1 MLDMRRVNHTRR
13 EISMVLLINV
23 VFLLLI
29 YFLVAGTLDKIEI
42 ITIDPPDAES
52 GKILDEGHIVILL
65 GKYDEVILDDE
76 LVTMDDLVPMIT
88 QKLEAYPDK
97 IITLKPDQDVPAQRL
112 IQVMDLVKEAGGYNL
127 SLVTQEVS

>member
-13 EISMVLLINV
+13 EISMVPLINV